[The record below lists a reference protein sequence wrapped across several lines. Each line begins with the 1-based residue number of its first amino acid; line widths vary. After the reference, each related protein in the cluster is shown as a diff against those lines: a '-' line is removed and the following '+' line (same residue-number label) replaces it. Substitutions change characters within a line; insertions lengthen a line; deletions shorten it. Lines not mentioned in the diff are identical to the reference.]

1 MTEEDKKIDYLEVDN
16 PIPGQNYVCLSF
28 VSPENI
34 IESKEAFKVSKF
46 LQSYCKEQDLNVDDI
61 MKKYTDY
68 TYRYQEELQKDFDER
83 NNFQTNIRG
92 LKVRGTY
99 NTKEEAEK
107 RAKAL
112 QTQDSDFHV
121 FVGQVGYWLPWDPCA
136 DKVQDE
142 HYINSQ
148 LNEMMEKYK
157 ENNINR
163 DIFYEEEK
171 REKIKAAKE
180 EVLRKKRE
188 EAEKKKHAELENKV
202 PEDVEPLPEE
212 TPSKVDDILNKDGDE
227 DGEKVVEDGEKVVED
242 VKELVED
249 GEKVV
254 EDVKELV
261 EDGEKVVE
269 DIKEVVEDGEKVVED
284 VKEVVEDV
292 KEVVED
298 GEKVVEDVSQ
308 EVKTVVDNILNDG
321 KVDEDMKK
329 SLDDI
334 DPWMA
339 NKMKQ

>member
-1 MTEEDKKIDYLEVDN
+1 MSEEDKKVDYLEVDD

-34 IESKEAFKVSKF
+34 MESKEAFKVSKF
-46 LQSYCKEQDLNVDDI
+46 LQSYCKDQDLNVEEV
-61 MKKYTDY
+61 MKKYSDY
-68 TYRYQEELQKDFDER
+68 TYKYQDELQKDFDER
-83 NNFQTNIRG
+83 NKFQTNIRG

-99 NTKEEAEK
+99 STRDEAEK
-107 RAKAL
+107 RAKTL
-112 QTQDSDFHV
+112 QTIDSDFHV

-136 DKVQDE
+136 DKVQEE
-142 HYINSQ
+142 HYINDQ

-188 EAEKKKHAELENKV
+188 EAEKKKQAELENPT
-202 PEDVEPLPEE
+202 PEDPTPEDPTPE
-212 TPSKVDDILNKDGDE
+212 DPTPEDPTPSKVQDILEKVE
-227 DGEKVVEDGEKVVED
+227 DVVEDGEKIVED
-242 VKELVED
+242 V
-249 GEKVV
+249 EKTV
-254 EDVKELV
+254 EDV
-261 EDGEKVVE
+261 EKT
-269 DIKEVVEDGEKVVED
+269 VED
-284 VKEVVEDV
+284 VEEVA
-292 KEVVED
+292 K
-298 GEKVVEDVSQ
+298 
-308 EVKTVVDNILNDG
+308 EVKTTIDNILNDG

-329 SLDDI
+329 SLDDV